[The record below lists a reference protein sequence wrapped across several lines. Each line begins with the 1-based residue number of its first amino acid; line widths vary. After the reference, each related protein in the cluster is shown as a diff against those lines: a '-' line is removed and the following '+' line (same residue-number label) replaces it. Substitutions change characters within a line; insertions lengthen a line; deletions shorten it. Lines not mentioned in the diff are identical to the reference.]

1 VIPVHCEGCGLTI
14 HPGAMRRD
22 LGYLVARSCPRCARP
37 LSPPDESR
45 HEFREAQGRRRK
57 QLATALPD
65 TYQGNYTR
73 ADAVDDL
80 MAGGHPLGAEGTA
93 DVSSSDHG
101 DPHRAFGR
109 RGLDAVDSHV
119 SHFRP
124 QAPR

>member
-37 LSPPDESR
+37 LSPPHESR
-45 HEFREAQGRRRK
+45 HESREAQGRRRK

-73 ADAVDDL
+73 RAARPVAL
-80 MAGGHPLGAEGTA
+80 TGAEATA
-93 DVSSSDHG
+93 TRKGPNADEVVQRSDQVVSGHMSQNG
-101 DPHRAFGR
+101 
-109 RGLDAVDSHV
+109 
-119 SHFRP
+119 
-124 QAPR
+124 